1 MLVKYTSPPLALSD
15 PPPLSSLNGG
25 AGAVCLSL
33 LASLFK
39 LILLLSLGVGEEG
52 VGGSTLLCVC
62 LLRPAS
68 RRVDERRIAARRG
81 EERRRG
87 ERRREGT
94 AGEGVTSPIRPKSS
108 CAHTL
113 SRRVPSASAKCR
125 FHPRSVS
132 ASRGG
137 AFGSTGTH
145 RGAELTFPRIAPRSD
160 GIKVGCEQHRD
171 DLLDAAAPLVGV
183 RCPGG
188 RRRC

>member
-15 PPPLSSLNGG
+15 PAPPLSSLNGG

-113 SRRVPSASAKCR
+113 SRVPSP
-125 FHPRSVS
+125 HPAGGLSGAPARTEAQSS
-132 ASRGG
+132 HSRGLRLVR
-137 AFGSTGTH
+137 TG
-145 RGAELTFPRIAPRSD
+145 
-160 GIKVGCEQHRD
+160 
-171 DLLDAAAPLVGV
+171 
-183 RCPGG
+183 
-188 RRRC
+188 